1 MNAKKTDVT
10 KIQCVAFNF
19 CVAERTFSY
28 LTTKTFREAEIIF
41 DTIAKVYCFTVYEKR
56 LISLWTNPKDFSF
69 KFINLIQV
77 YTLYQEKDEAL
88 KVYLMNCI
96 ITSRTITNSY
106 KYNDKSNVP

>member
-1 MNAKKTDVT
+1 MLRIILLFYGCNFEAIFQCIHEKSIAEDYVVVFYECKKTDVT

-28 LTTKTFREAEIIF
+28 LTTKTVREAEIIF

-69 KFINLIQV
+69 KFIDLIQV
-77 YTLYQEKDEAL
+77 YTLY
-88 KVYLMNCI
+88 
-96 ITSRTITNSY
+96 
-106 KYNDKSNVP
+106 